1 MPFIL
6 EGYFVKPT
14 LLRNL
19 ALVMNVK
26 VANEAR
32 HAWFVNKSRVREDL
46 GVDER
51 LTLSIDCGGLFL
63 KSCVLDESGTMHSK
77 PNRIETPYPLSPDR
91 FVETTA
97 QISSSLPKSYRV
109 TVGMPGMIRNGV
121 VVATPHY
128 ITTRGPRTRIDPE
141 LQEIWSGFDVQSAIS
156 KKLGIP
162 ALVLNDA
169 EVHGAGVITGTGYE
183 VVITLGT
190 GLGFAIFYGGK
201 LAPHFELSHA
211 TVRRG
216 TTFDTWIGEQERR
229 RLGNIFWSRRIRQL
243 VEELR
248 PVFKWDRLYIG
259 GGNARLIRPIDLE
272 RLGDDVV
279 IVPNTAG
286 VAGGVRAWSLE
297 HYYRA

>member
-1 MPFIL
+1 
-6 EGYFVKPT
+6 
-14 LLRNL
+14 
-19 ALVMNVK
+19 MNF
-26 VANEAR
+26 NEAEY
-32 HAWFVNKSRVREDL
+32 AWFGKESLVREDF
-46 GVDER
+46 GMDER

-77 PNRIETPYPLSPDR
+77 PNRIETPYPFSPDR
-91 FVETTA
+91 FVETIA
-97 QISSSLPKSYRV
+97 EIASSLPTSYRA

-141 LQEIWSGFDVQSAIS
+141 LQEAWNGFDVQSAIS
-156 KKLGIP
+156 TKLGIP
-162 ALVLNDA
+162 TLVLNDA
-169 EVHGAGVITGTGYE
+169 EVHGAGIITGTGYE

-216 TTFDTWIGEQERR
+216 TTYDTWIGEQERR

-272 RLGDDVV
+272 RIGDDVV